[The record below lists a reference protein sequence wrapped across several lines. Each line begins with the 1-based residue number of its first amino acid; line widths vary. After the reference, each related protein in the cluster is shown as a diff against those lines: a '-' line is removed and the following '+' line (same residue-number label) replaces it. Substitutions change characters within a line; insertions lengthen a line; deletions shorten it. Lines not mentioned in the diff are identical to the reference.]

1 MILIQVQG
9 GCVANIFSDDPALAG
24 KRVILQDFDTDGA
37 DPSDTVDLWS
47 DGSPAFLGT
56 LPVDPLGPE
65 TAELLRKWQ
74 KERETL

>member
-9 GCVANIFSDDPALAG
+9 GCVHNIFSDDPALAG

-37 DPSDTVDLWS
+37 DPSDTVDLLG
-47 DGSPAFLGT
+47 DGSPAFIGT
-56 LPVDPLGPE
+56 LPVDPMGKE